1 MARLRRFKIKQS
13 FARRLCSSFKQIDL
27 YGKNISLSFEG
38 EEKFKTY
45 IGAVTSFFIGTTMII
60 YFVYLFIV
68 LISKSNSSVSKT
80 TLRKELS
87 QDTEIQYLG
96 QNNFMF
102 GFSVDYNGYNLL
114 QDPSYLTYIVQD
126 VRQNYTGQGKFHL

>member
-1 MARLRRFKIKQS
+1 ML
-13 FARRLCSSFKQIDL
+13 L
-27 YGKNISLSFEG
+27 
-38 EEKFKTY
+38 
-45 IGAVTSFFIGTTMII
+45 
-60 YFVYLFIV
+60 YLFIV

-114 QDPSYLTYIVQD
+114 QDPSYLTYIIQD
-126 VRQNYTGQGKFHL
+126 VRQNYIGQGKFHLKIYYNYFI

>member
-60 YFVYLFIV
+60 YFLYFTYFSPLQLNVCFNIKFIFNFFAFYLKKENVMIV
-68 LISKSNSSVSKT
+68 IKS
-80 TLRKELS
+80 
-87 QDTEIQYLG
+87 I
-96 QNNFMF
+96 
-102 GFSVDYNGYNLL
+102 DY
-114 QDPSYLTYIVQD
+114 I
-126 VRQNYTGQGKFHL
+126 RAI